1 MTAPADDL
9 PSDRSPRLQQLA
21 PGIFA
26 YLQPDGGW
34 MVNNTGAVV
43 GDHAVVLVDTTS
55 TERRNRALLAAVA
68 GVSGDKPVR
77 TVVNTHHHADHTL
90 GNWLLAGA
98 EIVGHR
104 LCREEVLRAGLIAT
118 ALFTGPDYGHLEVAP
133 PTLTFEDRL
142 TLHVGAVRVELEFV
156 GPAHTLGDLVVWLP
170 DAEVVFA
177 GDLVFNGGHPFLLEG
192 CLGNYPAALDRV
204 RRLGPRVVVP
214 GHGPLAGPELL
225 DRMTAYAQWLS
236 ATAADSHA
244 RGLAPLEA
252 ARRADLGP
260 FAGLREAER
269 LVGNLA
275 RAYSELEGQPRG
287 TALPLAPVAVAMAQ
301 FAGGPLRCL
310 A

>member
-9 PSDRSPRLQQLA
+9 PSDRSPRLQQVA
-21 PGIFA
+21 PGVFA

-43 GDHAVVLVDTTS
+43 GDRAVVLVDTTS

-68 GVSGDKPVR
+68 GASGDKPVR

-118 ALFTGPDYGHLEVAP
+118 ALFSGPDYGHLEVAP

-170 DAEVVFA
+170 TPRSSSPATWISTAATRSCWRDAWATIRPRWTGSAGWARGWSCPATGRWPVPEV
-177 GDLVFNGGHPFLLEG
+177 
-192 CLGNYPAALDRV
+192 
-204 RRLGPRVVVP
+204 
-214 GHGPLAGPELL
+214 L
-225 DRMTAYAQWLS
+225 DRMTTYAQWLS

-244 RGLAPLEA
+244 RGLPPLQA

-275 RAYSELEGQPRG
+275 RAYSELEGQPWARPC
-287 TALPLAPVAVAMAQ
+287 PLAPVAVAMAH